1 MYTLNMHDIKRSA
14 VTSINFLLKKFPCV
28 AILGARQIGK
38 TTLLKQV
45 LSKAPFFDMEKQ
57 ADFDRISRDPD
68 FFLSQYENPIVID
81 EAQILPEFFSAL
93 RVKIDANRNRN
104 GQYLIS
110 GSSSPELLTKISES
124 LAGRIAIFELGGF
137 SLEESWKKN
146 GNSLYQHIA
155 EKNTAKILSLKPQLS
170 NRQLLESCLTG
181 SYPEPF
187 LKHRNDPKTFSLWM
201 ENYFRSYIERDVRNT
216 FPGLNIENYRRFV
229 SMLAGASGQILNA
242 SEFARSLNVSQP
254 TVKSYFQIAHGTFVW
269 RILPS
274 YQKNISKRIIKMPKG
289 HMRDSGLLN
298 YILKNRDVD
307 SLQIHPLYGRIWETF
322 VIEEFLKGFQNRL
335 ILTEPFFYRTS
346 NQAEID
352 LILEGEFGTLPI
364 EIKSGTLTPKKSIIT
379 LKQFVEEHNLPF
391 GIVINQSRENIWLT
405 EKILQIS
412 AGCL

>member
-1 MYTLNMHDIKRSA
+1 MHDIKRSA
-14 VTSINFLLKKFPCV
+14 VESICFLLNNFPCV

-45 LSKAPFFDMEKQ
+45 LPKAPFFDMEKQ
-57 ADFDRISRDPD
+57 ADFGRISRDPD

-81 EAQILPEFFSAL
+81 EAQLLPELFSDL
-93 RVKIDANRNRN
+93 RVKIDTNRNKN

-137 SLEESWKKN
+137 SLEESWKKS
-146 GNSLYQHIA
+146 GNPLYQYLA
-155 EKNTAKILSLKPQLS
+155 KKNTAKIISLKPQLS
-170 NRQLLESCLTG
+170 NMQLLESCLTG

-187 LKHRNDPKTFSLWM
+187 LKYRNEPKTFSLWM
-201 ENYFRSYIERDVRNT
+201 ENYFRSYIERDVRGI
-216 FPGLNIENYRRFV
+216 FPGLNIDHYKRFV
-229 SMLAGASGQILNA
+229 SMLAGTSGQILNA

-274 YQKNISKRIIKMPKG
+274 YQKNINKRTIKMPKG

-298 YILKNRDVD
+298 YVLKNRDTD
-307 SLQIHPLYGRIWETF
+307 LLQIHPLYGRIWETF
-322 VIEEFLKGFQNRL
+322 IIEEIIKGFQNKL
-335 ILTEPFFYRTS
+335 ISTEPFFYRTS

-364 EIKSGTLTPKKSIIT
+364 KIKSGALTSKQSIMA
-379 LKQFVEEHNLPF
+379 LKQFVEDHNLPF
-391 GIVINQSRENIWLT
+391 GIVINQARENIWLT
-405 EKILQIS
+405 KKILQLS